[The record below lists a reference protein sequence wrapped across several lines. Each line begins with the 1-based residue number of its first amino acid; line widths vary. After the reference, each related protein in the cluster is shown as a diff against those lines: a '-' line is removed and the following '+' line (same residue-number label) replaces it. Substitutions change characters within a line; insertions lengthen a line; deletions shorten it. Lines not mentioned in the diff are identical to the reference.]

1 MPDNIFGSSN
11 NGIAQSDSMSLN
23 NNQGCF
29 REAVCIDAY
38 RVYDS
43 CADKDCLEDLRVHFT
58 EAGQHVIDGACS
70 VRIKDVDVITAY
82 VNLEP
87 VPFNKGF
94 YSVDMTFF
102 FEVNLDVFLAP
113 TSCPVNVCGLSIY
126 TKKVILFGS
135 EGNVKI
141 FTSGSCQDDIESSTS
156 SKNLPKATVQVAD
169 PIGLSARITCD
180 KPKHC
185 EPPCHI
191 PESINRRYGG
201 EFLSPNN
208 GNMVY
213 VTIGIFTIVQI
224 ERSVQMLIPTYDFC
238 VPEKE
243 CITASD
249 DPCEL
254 FSRLEFPTDEFFPPK
269 VTELSSENL
278 GGCGKCH

>member
-1 MPDNIFGSSN
+1 MPDNIFGNATNSNVGTESS
-11 NGIAQSDSMSLN
+11 SLN
-23 NNQGCF
+23 PNSSCF

-43 CADKDCLEDLRVHFT
+43 CADKDCLENLRVHFT
-58 EAGQHVIDGACS
+58 EAGQHVIDGACN
-70 VRIKDVDVITAY
+70 VRVKSVDVITAY

-87 VPFNKGF
+87 VPFNRGF

-141 FTSGSCQDDIESSTS
+141 FTSGACPSDDLDSGLST
-156 SKNLPKATVQVAD
+156 KNLPKATVQVAD
-169 PIGLSARITCD
+169 PIGLNAKITCD
-180 KPKHC
+180 RSNAC

-201 EFLSPNN
+201 EFVSNN
-208 GNMVY
+208 QGNIVY
-213 VTIGIFTIVQI
+213 VSIGIFTIVQI
-224 ERSVQMLIPTYDFC
+224 ERSVQMLVPTYDFC

-269 VTELSSENL
+269 VTDLNS
-278 GGCGKCH
+278 